1 MPIEVSPDD
10 AFYSKYNVTCLNFV
24 RSSPSPSEGCLLGP
38 REQINQITSYLDASN
53 VYGSTDKYLSSLRLY
68 SKGIYSNNVLLKKTN
83 SFQID
88 SKKLKINQ
96 ITRDDEVP

>member
-1 MPIEVSPDD
+1 MPIEVSSDD

-68 SKGIYSNNVLLKKTN
+68 SRGNIHYTTTISLFFN
-83 SFQID
+83 SFKFN
-88 SKKLKINQ
+88 SKLKIH
-96 ITRDDEVP
+96 